1 MSIYDRMKNQ
11 PLMRMQEGGES
22 RGAEN
27 IETVDVDVVA
37 TPLYPKGIT
46 LDEIAL
52 RERRQEIDDALYWKQ
67 DKNHRDLNAEELGML
82 SQELNNIDKQL
93 ELGEFSGPTRESERR
108 RKVNEGFGDV
118 LKDLR
123 GYEEGGEAMTPEEQ
137 ALLDKYVQEATNNF
151 LGGTYTTPG
160 IDLGGG
166 LGGVPG
172 VQLNMQDILAQLPQN
187 QMFGIPTVFADP
199 VEDEVLEEQEEDIA
213 PVMPVAPVKD
223 PVVEVV
229 SEEVAEEVAP
239 TPTPTP
245 TPSTPPPSAGIPA
258 AGDMVTQPPRV
269 VLPPTPAEDMNLITG
284 TDAPLTE
291 EEIVNVATPTMTPT
305 TGADIARLNQQY
317 NDTFLKMLVQNPV
330 NAQAAAQANQPVYG
344 PGSNQGDQSGLLGG
358 ESISRYAQSPNQSYM
373 APGITGAG
381 GTAGASMQDMFNNF
395 GNYQQTY
402 STPADVQFQ
411 MGDVFDNV
419 GFGNSRLLNNINNSN
434 QNFNNPY
441 EQYGNLQFPV
451 FGSGVTSLVPQDA
464 INKLYQP
471 SPR

>member
-11 PLMRMQEGGES
+11 PLMRMQEGGE
-22 RGAEN
+22 
-27 IETVDVDVVA
+27 
-37 TPLYPKGIT
+37 
-46 LDEIAL
+46 
-52 RERRQEIDDALYWKQ
+52 
-67 DKNHRDLNAEELGML
+67 
-82 SQELNNIDKQL
+82 
-93 ELGEFSGPTRESERR
+93 
-108 RKVNEGFGDV
+108 
-118 LKDLR
+118 
-123 GYEEGGEAMTPEEQ
+123 AMTPEQQ

-187 QMFGIPTVFADP
+187 QMLGIPTVFADP

-239 TPTPTP
+239 
-245 TPSTPPPSAGIPA
+245 SAGIPA

-284 TDAPLTE
+284 IDAPLTE

-317 NDTFLKMLVQNPV
+317 NDTFLKMLVQNPAD
-330 NAQAAAQANQPVYG
+330 AQAAAQANQPVYG

-381 GTAGASMQDMFNNF
+381 GTGGASMQDMFNNY

-411 MGDVFDNV
+411 MDSI
-419 GFGNSRLLNNINNSN
+419 FGNGFTNNNNNINN

-441 EQYGNLQFPV
+441 EQYGNLAFPT
-451 FGSGVTSLVPQDA
+451 FGSGVTSLVPPDTMY
-464 INKLYQP
+464 NLK
-471 SPR
+471 

>member
-11 PLMRMQEGGES
+11 PLMRMQEGG
-22 RGAEN
+22 
-27 IETVDVDVVA
+27 
-37 TPLYPKGIT
+37 
-46 LDEIAL
+46 
-52 RERRQEIDDALYWKQ
+52 Q
-67 DKNHRDLNAEELGML
+67 
-82 SQELNNIDKQL
+82 
-93 ELGEFSGPTRESERR
+93 
-108 RKVNEGFGDV
+108 
-118 LKDLR
+118 
-123 GYEEGGEAMTPEEQ
+123 AMTPEQQ

-151 LGGTYTTPG
+151 IGGNFTTPG

-172 VQLNMQDILAQLPQN
+172 VNLNMQDILAQLPQN
-187 QMFGIPTVFADP
+187 QMFGLPTVFTDP
-199 VEDEVLEEQEEDIA
+199 VEDEVEEEVETTS

-239 TPTPTP
+239 TPPP
-245 TPSTPPPSAGIPA
+245 APSTPPPSAGIPA

-317 NDTFLKMLVQNPV
+317 NDTFLKFLVQDPV

-344 PGSNQGDQSGLLGG
+344 SATTEGEQSGLLGG
-358 ESISRYAQSPNQSYM
+358 ETISRYAQSPNQNYM
-373 APGITGAG
+373 TGIAGAG
-381 GTAGASMQDMFNNF
+381 GTGGASMQDMFNNN

-402 STPADVQFQ
+402 STPADVQFT
-411 MGDVFDNV
+411 MGDVFGGGLPNNNNNQ
-419 GFGNSRLLNNINNSN
+419 GFV
-434 QNFNNPY
+434 NPY

-464 INKLYQP
+464 IDNMY
-471 SPR
+471 R

>member
-11 PLMRMQEGGES
+11 PLMRMQEGG
-22 RGAEN
+22 
-27 IETVDVDVVA
+27 
-37 TPLYPKGIT
+37 
-46 LDEIAL
+46 
-52 RERRQEIDDALYWKQ
+52 Q
-67 DKNHRDLNAEELGML
+67 
-82 SQELNNIDKQL
+82 
-93 ELGEFSGPTRESERR
+93 
-108 RKVNEGFGDV
+108 
-118 LKDLR
+118 
-123 GYEEGGEAMTPEEQ
+123 AMTPEQQ

-151 LGGTYTTPG
+151 IGGNFTTPG

-166 LGGVPG
+166 LGGIPG
-172 VQLNMQDILAQLPQN
+172 VNLNMQDILAQLPQN
-187 QMFGIPTVFADP
+187 QMFGIPTVFTDP
-199 VEDEVLEEQEEDIA
+199 VEDEVVEEEEEDIA
-213 PVMPVAPVKD
+213 PVMPVAPVNA
-223 PVVEVV
+223 PVEEVV

-239 TPTPTP
+239 APA
-245 TPSTPPPSAGIPA
+245 PSTPPPSAGIPA

-291 EEIVNVATPTMTPT
+291 EEIYNVATPTMTPT
-305 TGADIARLNQQY
+305 TGNDLARLNQQY
-317 NDTFLKMLVQNPV
+317 NDTFLKFLVQDPV

-358 ESISRYAQSPNQSYM
+358 ETISRYAQSPNQSYM

-381 GTAGASMQDMFNNF
+381 GTGGASMQDMFNNY

-411 MGDVFDNV
+411 MADVF
-419 GFGNSRLLNNINNSN
+419 GGGLPNNNN
-434 QNFNNPY
+434 QRFVNPY

-464 INKLYQP
+464 IDNMY
-471 SPR
+471 R

>member
-1 MSIYDRMKNQ
+1 MSIYDRVKNQ
-11 PLMRMQEGGES
+11 SLMRMQEGG
-22 RGAEN
+22 
-27 IETVDVDVVA
+27 
-37 TPLYPKGIT
+37 
-46 LDEIAL
+46 
-52 RERRQEIDDALYWKQ
+52 Q
-67 DKNHRDLNAEELGML
+67 
-82 SQELNNIDKQL
+82 
-93 ELGEFSGPTRESERR
+93 
-108 RKVNEGFGDV
+108 
-118 LKDLR
+118 
-123 GYEEGGEAMTPEEQ
+123 AMTPEEQ

-239 TPTPTP
+239 TPTPA
-245 TPSTPPPSAGIPA
+245 PSTPPPSAGIPA

-317 NDTFLKMLVQNPV
+317 NDTFLKFLVQDPV
-330 NAQAAAQANQPVYG
+330 NTQAAAQANQPVYG

-358 ESISRYAQSPNQSYM
+358 ETISRYASTPNQNYM
-373 APGITGAG
+373 TGIAGAGTGAG
-381 GTAGASMQDMFNNF
+381 GASMQDMFNNY

-411 MGDVFDNV
+411 MDSI
-419 GFGNSRLLNNINNSN
+419 FGNGFTNNNNINN

>member
-1 MSIYDRMKNQ
+1 MSIYDRVKNQ
-11 PLMRMQEGGES
+11 SLMRMQEGG
-22 RGAEN
+22 
-27 IETVDVDVVA
+27 
-37 TPLYPKGIT
+37 
-46 LDEIAL
+46 
-52 RERRQEIDDALYWKQ
+52 Q
-67 DKNHRDLNAEELGML
+67 
-82 SQELNNIDKQL
+82 
-93 ELGEFSGPTRESERR
+93 
-108 RKVNEGFGDV
+108 
-118 LKDLR
+118 
-123 GYEEGGEAMTPEEQ
+123 AMTPEQQ

-151 LGGTYTTPG
+151 IGGNFTTPG

-166 LGGVPG
+166 LGGIPG
-172 VQLNMQDILAQLPQN
+172 VNLNMQDILARLPQN
-187 QMFGIPTVFADP
+187 QMFGIPTVFTDP
-199 VEDEVLEEQEEDIA
+199 VEEEVEDEVKTTA

-239 TPTPTP
+239 TPTPA
-245 TPSTPPPSAGIPA
+245 PSTPPPSAGIPA

-291 EEIVNVATPTMTPT
+291 EEIYNVATPTMTPT
-305 TGADIARLNQQY
+305 TGNDLARLNQQY
-317 NDTFLKMLVQNPV
+317 LKMLVQDPV

-358 ESISRYAQSPNQSYM
+358 ETISRYAQSPNQSYM

-381 GTAGASMQDMFNNF
+381 GTGGASMQDMFNNY

-411 MGDVFDNV
+411 MADVF
-419 GFGNSRLLNNINNSN
+419 GGGLPNNNN
-434 QNFNNPY
+434 QRFVNPY

-464 INKLYQP
+464 IDNMY
-471 SPR
+471 R

>member
-1 MSIYDRMKNQ
+1 
-11 PLMRMQEGGES
+11 MRMQEGG
-22 RGAEN
+22 
-27 IETVDVDVVA
+27 
-37 TPLYPKGIT
+37 
-46 LDEIAL
+46 
-52 RERRQEIDDALYWKQ
+52 Q
-67 DKNHRDLNAEELGML
+67 
-82 SQELNNIDKQL
+82 
-93 ELGEFSGPTRESERR
+93 
-108 RKVNEGFGDV
+108 
-118 LKDLR
+118 
-123 GYEEGGEAMTPEEQ
+123 AMTPEEQ

-187 QMFGIPTVFADP
+187 QMFGIPTVFTDP
-199 VEDEVLEEQEEDIA
+199 VEEEVEDEIKTTA

-239 TPTPTP
+239 TPTPA
-245 TPSTPPPSAGIPA
+245 PSTPPPSAGIPA

-317 NDTFLKMLVQNPV
+317 NDTFLKFLVQDPV
-330 NAQAAAQANQPVYG
+330 NAQAAAQANQPVYDYTTTE
-344 PGSNQGDQSGLLGG
+344 GDQSGLLGG
-358 ESISRYAQSPNQSYM
+358 ETISRYAQSPNQNYM
-373 APGITGAG
+373 TGIAGAG
-381 GTAGASMQDMFNNF
+381 TGGSGASMQDMFNNY

-402 STPADVQFQ
+402 STPADVQFT
-411 MGDVFDNV
+411 MGDVFGGGLPNNNNNNNQ
-419 GFGNSRLLNNINNSN
+419 GFV
-434 QNFNNPY
+434 NPY

-464 INKLYQP
+464 IDNMY
-471 SPR
+471 R